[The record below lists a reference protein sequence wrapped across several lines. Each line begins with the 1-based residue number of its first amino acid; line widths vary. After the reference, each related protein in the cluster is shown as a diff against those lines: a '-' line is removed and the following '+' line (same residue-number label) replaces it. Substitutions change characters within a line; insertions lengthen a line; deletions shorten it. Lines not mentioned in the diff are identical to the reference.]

1 MSVNDFAHVGVLVIA
16 SVGFALGTGFFGAII
31 SFDDCDH
38 IPLAAW
44 LVGMFVYG
52 LTVMFMWKG

>member
-16 SVGFALGTGFFGAII
+16 MIGFALGTGFFGMLMAFND
-31 SFDDCDH
+31 SDYM
-38 IPLAAW
+38 PLFSW
-44 LVGMFVYG
+44 IVGIFVYG